1 MSWPKN
7 DEAPALAG
15 GGASGATVEDGNL
28 KGDSNPK
35 RDAKGT
41 ATTREKVAALMP
53 LVERMNR
60 SHCWIK
66 TPDGP
71 RRLAEPFTEFMLA
84 EHCAGRKAY
93 GLCPIAP
100 GESTCRVALLD
111 FDSHDGATD
120 WPGMVRTAR
129 DVMDAA
135 ALLFGL
141 RGVAFRSG
149 GGRGVHVYFLFNE
162 PQDAHSVREAL
173 KEVLAACDLKPGT
186 AGVAAGA
193 VETYPKQDRVEVGDF
208 GSMAI
213 LPLARKSVLLDND
226 GNPLPRDAILS
237 LSWPMS
243 ESVPFVAQAP
253 KPERVITS
261 IPDLDRLRSALA
273 AIPNEGGNS
282 LSYDDWFRLACA
294 VHYATDGEGLELFRE
309 LSARSA
315 KHDDGFLETSV
326 WPHLKT
332 ERGGEVITEHTLF
345 ALAAQHGW
353 QDPAVMDDFDALPPA
368 KVDTPPPLPNFARN
382 KSGEILSTD
391 DNVTKALRRADVCG
405 YRIGFDGFRD
415 ELMLAPEGT
424 DEWRPFTDADYT
436 RISIVLERG
445 GFKTTSSDRLRS
457 CVRLVA
463 DEYRFDSA
471 MVWLDSLQWDGVPR
485 VARFLAGYA
494 GTEDSPYTRA
504 VSLYLFTALAGRVL
518 EPGCKADMVPVLVG
532 PQGTGKS
539 SLVASLVPAP
549 EHFVEV
555 SFHEDENTLA
565 RKMRGRLLGEI
576 AELRGLR
583 TKELEA
589 IKAFITRTHE
599 NWVPKWQEF
608 AKTFPRRLVFVGTTN
623 ADEFLADDTGN
634 RRWLPV
640 RVGGIDVEGI
650 RRDRLQLWA
659 EARERYMAEGVMFH
673 AAERLSGDAHKTHT
687 ITDAWEA
694 HISNWLATP
703 RAELIGEGDLN
714 EANGDRPFRISDVL
728 SGALDLSAR
737 DQDQARQRRAGG
749 VLRKLG
755 YTSAQMTVDGRRA
768 SFWIKGDA
776 A

>member
-1 MSWPKN
+1 MIWPKN

-15 GGASGATVEDGNL
+15 GGASGTAERTATSGANDTAPRNV
-28 KGDSNPK
+28 
-35 RDAKGT
+35 KGT
-41 ATTREKVAALMP
+41 TTTREKVAALLP
-53 LVERMNR
+53 LVERMHR
-60 SHCWIK
+60 GHYWRG
-66 TPDGP
+66 TPGGP
-71 RRLAEPFTEFMLA
+71 VCVKEPLDDFKLAQ
-84 EHCAGRKAY
+84 HCAGREAY
-93 GLCPIAP
+93 GLCPIVP

-141 RGVAFRSG
+141 KGVAFRSG
-149 GGRGVHVYFLFNE
+149 GGRGVHVYFLFDQA
-162 PQDAHSVREAL
+162 QDAHSVREAL
-173 KEVLAACDLKPGT
+173 TEVLAACDLKPGT

-193 VETYPKQDRVEVGDF
+193 VEAYPKQDRVKVGDF

-261 IPDLDRLRSALA
+261 SPDLDRLRSALA
-273 AIPNEGGNS
+273 AIPNDDVP
-282 LSYDDWFRLACA
+282 YDNWFRLACA
-294 VHYATDGEGLELFRE
+294 AHYATDGEGIEVFRE
-309 LSARSA
+309 WSARSA

-353 QDPAVMDDFDALPPA
+353 QDPAGMDDFDALPPA
-368 KVDTPPPLPNFARN
+368 KIDEPPPLPNFARN

-623 ADEFLADDTGN
+623 ADEFLADETGN

-755 YTSAQMTVDGRRA
+755 YSSAQMTVDGRRA